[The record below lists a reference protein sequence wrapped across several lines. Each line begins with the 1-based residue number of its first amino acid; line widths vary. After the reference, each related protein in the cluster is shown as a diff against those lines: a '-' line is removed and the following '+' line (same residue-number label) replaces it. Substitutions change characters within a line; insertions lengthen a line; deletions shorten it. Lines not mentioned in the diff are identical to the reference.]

1 LNENLKQPHELVQ
14 KAASSA
20 LRQFLFTY
28 FSSSATDPSEN
39 LQTVTVLKYLEGLKK
54 GDNVAVTRGSA
65 LALGVLPYR
74 LAIQPEGR
82 LADILSVLLEASNPN
97 KLIAGEPDVET
108 RRAAVQAVVE
118 IAERLPLKGNEMKLC
133 FEILLRSCD
142 DYKTDKRG
150 DTGSWCRI
158 AAVQGMEKMLYT
170 CFRKIDS
177 TGATRMTSF
186 GPGTVAVTSSNSSA
200 DPSTGE

>member
-1 LNENLKQPHELVQ
+1 MSSNPFSLNP
-14 KAASSA
+14 
-20 LRQFLFTY
+20 
-28 FSSSATDPSEN
+28 
-39 LQTVTVLKYLEGLKK
+39 
-54 GDNVAVTRGSA
+54 
-65 LALGVLPYR
+65 R

-118 IAERLPLKGNEMKLC
+118 LAERLPMKASEMNLC

-170 CFRKIDS
+170 CFRKSDF

-186 GPGTVAVTSSNSSA
+186 GPGNVNTFSDNKSSTSTLATSSSDINTNPTPLSQELDVSSPTQIFESILA
-200 DPSTGE
+200 PQGLTVTYPPGSLGRSFAYSAYQVLYF